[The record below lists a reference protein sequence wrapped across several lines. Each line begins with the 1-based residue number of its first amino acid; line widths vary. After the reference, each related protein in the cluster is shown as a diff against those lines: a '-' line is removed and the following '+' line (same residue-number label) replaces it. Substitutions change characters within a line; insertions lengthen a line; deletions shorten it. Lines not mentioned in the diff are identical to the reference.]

1 MSLTQSVTHDPDGPT
16 HIRRMNVQADGKSL
30 GKCKVFAKC
39 TIGVF
44 DGFRLD
50 VQGRIWTSA
59 ADGLHCLSPNGQLIG
74 KIHIQDT
81 VGNLCFG
88 GPKLNRLF
96 IAGTSSLYSVYLNVN
111 GVK

>member
-1 MSLTQSVTHDPDGPT
+1 VLEFIFCIQ
-16 HIRRMNVQADGKSL
+16 GKTL
-30 GKCKVFAKC
+30 GASTVFAKC
-39 TIGVF
+39 TSGVF

-50 VQGRIWTSA
+50 RNGRVWTSA
-59 ADGLHCLSPNGQLIG
+59 ADGVHCLSAKGNLIG
-74 KIHIQDT
+74 KIPIPEM

-88 GPKLNRLF
+88 GPKLNRMF